1 MTQFTPHGG
10 HLPGIPTAKKSRTGL
25 WVGLGCGCIVLLAL
39 IVGGIILAFALMSG
53 NDSKESGGDDT
64 TTSSTAPD
72 PSPQDDGQSDPA
84 SAPPSDEGG
93 DERTSQPAPTPEPEP
108 DDGSGPV
115 EARGGEPQKIGDAVL
130 VNSGEPHQAP
140 QNFDFHSVYQMPDG
154 TQIEVGVGKNTDRN
168 AESVAKTLPNPQKIG
183 KWTCAVEESSSL
195 TGCITQDATHGYVAI
210 GAKTLAPNE
219 LAAWGDELL
228 GAFNEQQ

>member
-1 MTQFTPHGG
+1 MAQPSPYGG
-10 HLPGIPTAKKSRTGL
+10 PLPGMPTAKKSRTGL
-25 WVGLGCGCIVLLAL
+25 WVGLGCGCIALLAL

-53 NDSKESGGDDT
+53 DDSKESGGGDT
-64 TTSSTAPD
+64 TTSSEASD
-72 PSPQDDGQSDPA
+72 PKPKNNEQSDPA
-84 SAPPSDEGG
+84 PAPPNDG
-93 DERTSQPAPTPEPEP
+93 DGDSQSPNPAPAPVPEPH
-108 DDGSGPV
+108 DGASPV
-115 EARGGEPQKIGDAVL
+115 EARGGEPQKVGDAVL

-140 QNFDFHSVYQMPDG
+140 QNFDFHSIYQMPDG

-228 GAFNEQQ
+228 GALNEQQ